1 MNLSLDT
8 LLSSPIKDVE
18 YCVLDFE
25 TTGTSAYSSRAIE
38 IGIVKVKDLKIEE
51 TFSTFINPGREIP
64 YFITQ
69 LTGIQNSD
77 VYDAPYFDEIAQK
90 VLDFIGESIIVA
102 HNAPFDLSFLKS
114 ELKYAGI
121 DKFQNLS
128 LCTLKL
134 ARKMYP
140 ELKSK
145 SLGSVVKH
153 LGVTHKNVHR
163 ALGDATVT
171 AKILLKMISELTTKN
186 KVKVVSDIINLQHYP
201 VAKDNFR
208 LIKKKLI
215 DDFIKIPNNPGV
227 YLFKNSKDEIIYVG
241 KAKALKD
248 RVKSYFSSS
257 TERKV
262 RKIVRLASKLDYYTT
277 NSELTALLAEAELIK
292 IHNPVCNV
300 QLKKYGQ
307 TYFIKVNKRTEF
319 ASIELSSK
327 FDFDDNDYFGPYNNQ
342 DVTKNI
348 IEIINKTFLIREC
361 NDKEWNKKQECFLA
375 QIDRCIAPCIHASL
389 KEEYK
394 SELQNV
400 YDFLAGKN
408 QLAINRLLNK
418 MKSLS
423 EKQKYEEAGQ
433 IRDLVNL
440 ILSQIHKTSIIAEPI
455 NLANLLL
462 VINHSDKKDFILLIS
477 GKVFVKN
484 DIIPNGDSFNTALED
499 YFNRTVSLFNTVE
512 KRDLEKVKITLSWLT
527 RNRTNIKVFYLKYY
541 NSKQELFTEVSNA
554 DFTIPVEDSE
564 EM

>member
-1 MNLSLDT
+1 MIPDIDN
-8 LLSSPIKDVE
+8 LLSKPVGDADF
-18 YCVLDFE
+18 CVLDFE

-38 IGIVKVKDLKIEE
+38 IGLVKVKNLEITE
-51 TFSTFINPGREIP
+51 SYRTFINPGREIP

-77 VYDAPYFDEIAQK
+77 VYDAPYFDEIAPK
-90 VLDFIGESIIVA
+90 VLDFIGESIVVA
-102 HNAPFDLSFLKS
+102 HNVLFDLSFMKS

-121 DKFQNLS
+121 DKFQNLC

-171 AKILLKMISELTTKN
+171 AKILLKMISELTTQN
-186 KVKVVSDIINLQHYP
+186 KIKTVSDIINLQHYP

-208 LIKKKLI
+208 LIKKKLVN
-215 DDFIKIPNNPGV
+215 DFLKIPNDPGV

-241 KAKALKD
+241 KAKALKE

-262 RKIVRLASKLDYYTT
+262 RKIVRLASKLDFLTT

-292 IHNPVCNV
+292 LYNPSCNI

-307 TYFIKVNKRTEF
+307 TYFIKINKQTDF
-319 ASIELSSK
+319 ANIELSSK

-342 DVTKNI
+342 DVTKNM

-361 NDKEWNKKQECFLA
+361 NDKEWNKKKECFLA
-375 QIDRCIAPCIHASL
+375 QIDRCIAPCTHASL

-400 YDFLAGKN
+400 YDFLAAKN
-408 QLAINRLLNK
+408 QLAVNRLLNK

-462 VINHSDKKDFILLIS
+462 VINNSDKKDFILLIS
-477 GKVFVKN
+477 GKVFVKQN
-484 DIIPNGDSFNTALED
+484 IVPNGESFDDALDD
-499 YFNRTVSLFNTVE
+499 YFNNVISLFNNVE
-512 KRDLEKVKITLSWLT
+512 KRDLEKVKIALSWLA
-527 RNRTNIKVFYLKYY
+527 RNRTNVKVFYLKNYS
-541 NSKQELFTEVSNA
+541 SKQELFTEVSNA
-554 DFTIPVEDSE
+554 DFTISTEDSE